1 MSIKPSHLDLWVGD
15 KMIEEFMGI
24 EKPFFNIFF
33 FLKKNLKTTS
43 WVTNIAIY
51 PNTGLILYQISKE
64 FFFKFYLL
72 YINNLSVYLFLLAI
86 IGRLLDCL
94 ETKIFKIM
102 ATLGVNIAHIA
113 IVRQARKTIEPDPV
127 QFAFLAELGG
137 ADSITVH
144 LREDRRHIQDRDV
157 FLLKKTIKT
166 KLNLEM
172 AATEEMLEIA
182 KKTLPDY
189 VTLVPE
195 KREEVT
201 TEGGLDLKSNVQY
214 LKNFVGNLKDS
225 NIEVSAFIDPL
236 GEQINYSKEIGFDF
250 IELHTGKYAEL
261 SGSEQYKEL
270 QRIIESTHLA
280 NDLGLVVNAGHGLNY
295 NNVKKI
301 ASINNMNELNIGHS
315 IVARAL
321 AIGLEKSV
329 REMKSL
335 ITSN

>member
-1 MSIKPSHLDLWVGD
+1 M
-15 KMIEEFMGI
+15 
-24 EKPFFNIFF
+24 IFF
-33 FLKKNLKTTS
+33 IS
-43 WVTNIAIY
+43 YHWAVTRLSRNFDF
-51 PNTGLILYQISKE
+51 QIM
-64 FFFKFYLL
+64 
-72 YINNLSVYLFLLAI
+72 
-86 IGRLLDCL
+86 
-94 ETKIFKIM
+94 T
-102 ATLGVNIAHIA
+102 TLGVNIDHKAN
-113 IVRQARKTIEPDPV
+113 VRQARKTLEPDPV
-127 QFAFLAELGG
+127 QFAFLAEIGG

-157 FLLKKTIKT
+157 FLLKETIKT

-172 AATEEMLEIA
+172 AATEEMLEIS
-182 KKTLPDY
+182 KKLLPNY

-201 TEGGLDLKSNVQY
+201 TEGGLDVKNNFKY
-214 LKNFVGNLKDS
+214 LKNFVASLKDS

-236 GEQINYSKEIGFDF
+236 SDQINYSKEIGFDF

-261 SGSEQYKEL
+261 SGYDQYVEL
-270 QRIIESTHLA
+270 QKIIESTHEA

-321 AIGLEKSV
+321 AVGLEKSV

-335 ITSN
+335 ISSR

>member
-1 MSIKPSHLDLWVGD
+1 M
-15 KMIEEFMGI
+15 
-24 EKPFFNIFF
+24 
-33 FLKKNLKTTS
+33 T
-43 WVTNIAIY
+43 
-51 PNTGLILYQISKE
+51 
-64 FFFKFYLL
+64 
-72 YINNLSVYLFLLAI
+72 
-86 IGRLLDCL
+86 
-94 ETKIFKIM
+94 
-102 ATLGVNIAHIA
+102 TLGVNIDHIA
-113 IVRQARKTIEPDPV
+113 NVRQARKTIEPDPV

-157 FLLKKTIKT
+157 FLLKETIKT

-172 AATEEMLEIA
+172 AATEEMLEIS
-182 KKTLPDY
+182 KKLLPDY

-201 TEGGLDLKSNVQY
+201 TEGGLNLKNNVKY
-214 LKNFVGNLKDS
+214 LKNFVSSLKDS

-236 GEQINYSKEIGFDF
+236 SEQITYSKEIGFDF

-261 SGSEQYKEL
+261 KGYEQYDEL
-270 QRIIESTHLA
+270 QKIIESTHEA
-280 NDLGLVVNAGHGLNY
+280 NDMGLVVNAGHGLNY
-295 NNVKKI
+295 NNVKEI

-321 AIGLEKSV
+321 AVGLEKSV

-335 ITSN
+335 ITSS

>member
-1 MSIKPSHLDLWVGD
+1 M
-15 KMIEEFMGI
+15 
-24 EKPFFNIFF
+24 
-33 FLKKNLKTTS
+33 T
-43 WVTNIAIY
+43 
-51 PNTGLILYQISKE
+51 
-64 FFFKFYLL
+64 
-72 YINNLSVYLFLLAI
+72 
-86 IGRLLDCL
+86 
-94 ETKIFKIM
+94 
-102 ATLGVNIAHIA
+102 TLGVNIDHIA
-113 IVRQARKTIEPDPV
+113 NVRQARKTVEPDPV
-127 QFAFLAELGG
+127 QYAFLAELGG

-157 FLLKKTIKT
+157 FLLRETIKT

-172 AATEEMLEIA
+172 AATEEMLEIS
-182 KKTLPDY
+182 KKLLPDY

-201 TEGGLDLKSNVQY
+201 TEGGLDVKNKVKY
-214 LKNFVGNLKDS
+214 LKNFVASLKDS
-225 NIEVSAFIDPL
+225 NIEVSAFIEPL
-236 GEQINYSKEIGFDF
+236 SEQINFSKEIGFNF

-261 SGSEQYKEL
+261 TGYDQYAEL
-270 QRIIESTHLA
+270 QRIIESTHEA

-321 AIGLEKSV
+321 AVGLEKSV

-335 ITSN
+335 ITLN

>member
-1 MSIKPSHLDLWVGD
+1 M
-15 KMIEEFMGI
+15 
-24 EKPFFNIFF
+24 
-33 FLKKNLKTTS
+33 T
-43 WVTNIAIY
+43 
-51 PNTGLILYQISKE
+51 
-64 FFFKFYLL
+64 
-72 YINNLSVYLFLLAI
+72 
-86 IGRLLDCL
+86 
-94 ETKIFKIM
+94 
-102 ATLGVNIAHIA
+102 TLGVNIDHIA
-113 IVRQARKTIEPDPV
+113 NVRQARKTVEPDPV

-157 FLLKKTIKT
+157 FLLKETIKT

-172 AATEEMLEIA
+172 AATDEMLEIA
-182 KKTLPDY
+182 KKLLPDY
-189 VTLVPE
+189 VTIVPE

-201 TEGGLDLKSNVQY
+201 TEGGLDVRNNVKY
-214 LKNFVGNLKDS
+214 LKNFVVNLKDS
-225 NIEVSAFIDPL
+225 NIKVSAFIDPIAN
-236 GEQINYSKEIGFDF
+236 QINYSKEIGFNF
-250 IELHTGKYAEL
+250 IELHTGKYSEL
-261 SGSEQYKEL
+261 TGHDQDEEL
-270 QRIIESTHLA
+270 NKIIASTYEA

-335 ITSN
+335 IKSN

>member
-1 MSIKPSHLDLWVGD
+1 M
-15 KMIEEFMGI
+15 
-24 EKPFFNIFF
+24 
-33 FLKKNLKTTS
+33 TS
-43 WVTNIAIY
+43 
-51 PNTGLILYQISKE
+51 
-64 FFFKFYLL
+64 
-72 YINNLSVYLFLLAI
+72 
-86 IGRLLDCL
+86 
-94 ETKIFKIM
+94 
-102 ATLGVNIAHIA
+102 LGVNIDHIA
-113 IVRQARKTIEPDPV
+113 NVRQARKTVEPDPV
-127 QFAFLAELGG
+127 QYAFLAELGG

-157 FLLKKTIKT
+157 FLLKEIIKT

-172 AATEEMLEIA
+172 AATDEMLGIA
-182 KKTLPDY
+182 KKILPDY

-201 TEGGLDLKSNVQY
+201 TEGGLDVKSNVKY
-214 LKNFVGNLKDS
+214 LKNFVENLKDS
-225 NIEVSAFIDPL
+225 TIGVSAFIDPL

-250 IELHTGKYAEL
+250 IELHTGKYAAL
-261 SGSEQYKEL
+261 KGHDQYKEL
-270 QRIIESTHLA
+270 QRIIEATHEA
-280 NDLGLVVNAGHGLNY
+280 NDLGLVVNAGHGLNF

-321 AIGLEKSV
+321 AVGLEKSV

>member
-1 MSIKPSHLDLWVGD
+1 M
-15 KMIEEFMGI
+15 
-24 EKPFFNIFF
+24 
-33 FLKKNLKTTS
+33 T
-43 WVTNIAIY
+43 
-51 PNTGLILYQISKE
+51 
-64 FFFKFYLL
+64 
-72 YINNLSVYLFLLAI
+72 
-86 IGRLLDCL
+86 
-94 ETKIFKIM
+94 
-102 ATLGVNIAHIA
+102 TLGVNIDHIA
-113 IVRQARKTIEPDPV
+113 NVRQARKTVEPDPV
-127 QFAFLAELGG
+127 QYAFLAELGG

-157 FLLKKTIKT
+157 FLLRETIKT

-182 KKTLPDY
+182 KKVLPDY

-201 TEGGLDLKSNVQY
+201 TEGGLDLKINMNH
-214 LKNFVGNLKDS
+214 LKNFVKNLKDS
-225 NIEVSAFIDPL
+225 NIEVSAFIDPIS
-236 GEQINYSKEIGFDF
+236 EQINYSKEIGFSF
-250 IELHTGKYAEL
+250 VELHTGKYAEL
-261 SGSEQYKEL
+261 RGHDQYKEF
-270 QRIIESTHLA
+270 QRIVESTHQA
-280 NDLGLVVNAGHGLNY
+280 GDLGLVVNAGHGLNF

-321 AIGLEKSV
+321 AVGLEKSV